1 MSVTSKSEVMEI
13 LSMPE
18 EVFHREITP
27 LARNVA
33 KQQGFERV
41 FLISGEDPKYGFD
54 NILSIVSHLKKTNT
68 NLKKNPKLIVC
79 WMRKKC
85 RVVLCVLVKQMC
97 QS

>member
-33 KQQGFERV
+33 KQQGFESV
-41 FLISGEDPKYGFD
+41 FLISGEDPFLCFLQDIRG
-54 NILSIVSHLKKTNT
+54 HLI
-68 NLKKNPKLIVC
+68 P
-79 WMRKKC
+79 
-85 RVVLCVLVKQMC
+85 
-97 QS
+97 